1 MKDLKDGLFKKKEC
15 TSCYNTI
22 KEAAFKFRDFAPNQ
36 NTMDCVELCDCG
48 NSKISESVD
57 KQGEGTCHY
66 CLGKLRK
73 KDLPAYPESATIEE
87 MGEFVK
93 ERQKLC
99 DNKFNKIGDITFNNL
114 PSTEYFHKLLYVLL
128 MLQLRD
134 PNIKPKKLLEILNKF
149 NPINEEELGKF
160 MTELGIKQKS
170 IVSAPVIV
178 PPMPEVPDT
187 KLPDVTKPFPECTN
201 KCKKWFISEDTD
213 NSKITRKV
221 ENTSRSIQWKDAILA
236 WTNNAGIQYNL
247 LDEKLNDNMWRSV
260 DIALLGPNKSKKLI
274 GPFKNKTE
282 AEGAL
287 MAFSLPVA
295 PTNEPVSKKEEKTDD
310 ASIINPTT
318 EEEREDEAEG
328 EGEGEDAND
337 GLRERIEERKNA
349 GESEGEGKNSESPN
363 DSVITPSAPPIDNPE
378 ENTNTNSG
386 QNESDP
392 SVDPAD
398 VADSALANRINRRR
412 EGKKMEKEEE
422 EGEEAKKENKPE
434 PPAKSPVRYSQPF
447 VISRWQVYPGPYQPG
462 LRVYASTGVDVPE
475 WLKHLGQPNP
485 TAQKGGKK
493 RRKKNKSKKKRKKK
507 KNTSRKK

>member
-1 MKDLKDGLFKKKEC
+1 MLLSKKRFQNIKKSKNQSQKKYKKKRNNKKKRRKKRSFRKRGGKRKLNLKNNSVKRYKYKKGGAKGLIYLFPPTSQNSTVFNLVQINNTEMKDLKDGLFKKKEC

-213 NSKITRKV
+213 NSKITR
-221 ENTSRSIQWKDAILA
+221 E
-236 WTNNAGIQYNL
+236 
-247 LDEKLNDNMWRSV
+247 
-260 DIALLGPNKSKKLI
+260 
-274 GPFKNKTE
+274 
-282 AEGAL
+282 
-287 MAFSLPVA
+287 
-295 PTNEPVSKKEEKTDD
+295 
-310 ASIINPTT
+310 
-318 EEEREDEAEG
+318 
-328 EGEGEDAND
+328 
-337 GLRERIEERKNA
+337 
-349 GESEGEGKNSESPN
+349 
-363 DSVITPSAPPIDNPE
+363 
-378 ENTNTNSG
+378 
-386 QNESDP
+386 
-392 SVDPAD
+392 
-398 VADSALANRINRRR
+398 
-412 EGKKMEKEEE
+412 
-422 EGEEAKKENKPE
+422 
-434 PPAKSPVRYSQPF
+434 
-447 VISRWQVYPGPYQPG
+447 
-462 LRVYASTGVDVPE
+462 
-475 WLKHLGQPNP
+475 
-485 TAQKGGKK
+485 
-493 RRKKNKSKKKRKKK
+493 
-507 KNTSRKK
+507 SRKYQSLNSMERCYFSMDK